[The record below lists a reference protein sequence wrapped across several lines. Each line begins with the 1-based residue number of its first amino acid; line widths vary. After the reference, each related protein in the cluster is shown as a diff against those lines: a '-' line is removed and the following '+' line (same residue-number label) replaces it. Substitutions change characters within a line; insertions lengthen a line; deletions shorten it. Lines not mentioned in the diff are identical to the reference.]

1 MLLHEQSVAAGSRG
15 GFRDKNQA
23 ARFPVESVYDRN
35 LTTAG
40 NFECQQLAQF
50 LPQRSR
56 VIWLGRMNEKKRR
69 LLDDDVV
76 IRLIDD
82 LEIEHQS
89 SVTDSVAPRQLATS
103 RAVRRDDS
111 LPLAAWSARA
121 AFGFVC
127 LTLLAKP
134 LYLNA
139 QP

>member
-1 MLLHEQSVAAGSRG
+1 
-15 GFRDKNQA
+15 
-23 ARFPVESVYDRN
+23 
-35 LTTAG
+35 
-40 NFECQQLAQF
+40 
-50 LPQRSR
+50 
-56 VIWLGRMNEKKRR
+56 MNEKKRR

-111 LPLAAWSARA
+111 LPLAAWSA